1 MENEITQEKLGRYFD
16 LTSRGLKEVR
26 KNVIK
31 GRESEAKEIVDMVTN
46 YLSDA
51 RHFEEK
57 GKWVLAFAALN
68 YAHGWLDCGVRT
80 GIFDVN
86 DRDLFTVNEVVE

>member
-1 MENEITQEKLGRYFD
+1 MENEISNEKLDKYFD
-16 LTSRGLKEVR
+16 LTSRGLTEVK
-26 KNVIK
+26 KNIISGK
-31 GRESEAKEIVDMVTN
+31 DSEAKEIVDMVTN

-57 GKWVLAFAALN
+57 GDWVNAFAALN

-80 GIFDVN
+80 GVFDVD
-86 DRDLFTVNEVVE
+86 DRDLFTVR